1 LFNHAALVPSFIAG
15 EREHMFKKIVLSI
28 AAFIASVGIA
38 YAAVDVNKATQAE
51 LDSVKGIG
59 PAISKAIVDERAKGG
74 PFKDWADFETRVK
87 GVGEKSGAKMSEAGL
102 TVGGKSYAGAPAKAD
117 MGKKE
122 EKKPVA
128 DAGKKEEAKPAA
140 TATAAKPDAKPA
152 AAAGAAAAP
161 KAAEAKKEEPKKE
174 MSKADQAK
182 ADKEAKA
189 KAKEEKDAKAKADK
203 EAKAQAKKDAADKAK
218 AEKEAKAKAASD
230 KDAKAKDAK
239 KDEKKS

>member
-1 LFNHAALVPSFIAG
+1 MFSKN
-15 EREHMFKKIVLSI
+15 ERDTSMFKKLLLSLAAFVASISI
-28 AAFIASVGIA
+28 AF
-38 YAAVDVNKATQAE
+38 AATDVNKATQAE
-51 LDSVKGIG
+51 LDGIKGIG

-74 PFKDWADFETRVK
+74 PFKDWTDFEARVK

-102 TVGGKSYAGAPAKAD
+102 TVAGKSYAGAPAKAD
-117 MGKKE
+117 AGKKE

-128 DAGKKEEAKPAA
+128 DAGKKEEKTATAKKDDAKPAA
-140 TATAAKPDAKPA
+140 TAATTT
-152 AAAGAAAAP
+152 AAAAP

-174 MSKADQAK
+174 EKKMT
-182 ADKEAKA
+182 
-189 KAKEEKDAKAKADK
+189 AKEEKAKADK
-203 EAKAQAKKDAADKAK
+203 EAKEKAK

>member
-1 LFNHAALVPSFIAG
+1 
-15 EREHMFKKIVLSI
+15 MFKKLLLSL
-28 AAFIASVGIA
+28 AAFIATMGIA
-38 YAAVDVNKATQAE
+38 FAAVDVNKATQAE
-51 LDSVKGIG
+51 LDAVKGIG

-74 PFKDWADFETRVK
+74 AFKDWADFEARVK

-117 MGKKE
+117 AGKKE

-128 DAGKKEEAKPAA
+128 DAGKKEEK
-140 TATAAKPDAKPA
+140 TATAKKDEAKPVAAAAPA

-174 MSKADQAK
+174 EKKMT
-182 ADKEAKA
+182 
-189 KAKEEKDAKAKADK
+189 AKEEKAKADK
-203 EAKAQAKKDAADKAK
+203 EAKHKAK
-218 AEKEAKAKAASD
+218 AEKEAKAKTDKEAKAKAASD

-239 KDEKKS
+239 KEEKKS